1 MTKEKK
7 KRKKKKEKER
17 EKETSKTGMHM
28 ITSQQTRRGRRN
40 IVAQRK
46 AVDRLC
52 FSS

>member
-1 MTKEKK
+1 MTEKQ
-7 KRKKKKEKER
+7 KRKGW
-17 EKETSKTGMHM
+17 EKETSKTTMHM
-28 ITSQQTRRGRRN
+28 IKSQQKGRERN